1 MDVFAVLPELINI
14 SRLEKTSTTFGIG
27 SKRAFTVDRHSLYS
41 THNLTHFMTLDH
53 AADDDAYA
61 ATPEPDPDD
70 DDDDDDDED
79 EDLDEDNY
87 DDDDGYF

>member
-41 THNLTHFMTLDH
+41 THNLTHFMTLDQ

-70 DDDDDDDED
+70 DDDDEDED

-87 DDDDGYF
+87 DDDGYF